1 MRGMVRG
8 LSTYLG
14 RSRTRTRMVLHVHR
28 VSGRGR
34 STGVVHTALNALSLV
49 GAVKGPISCARHC
62 SSTCSGCTFFIIM
75 ISELSSKGACGR
87 SDPGFRQPR
96 HDRRSLR
103 LTGGGHGK
111 FYYILLP
118 GILAQCVPV
127 VRVVCARG
135 GVLAVP
141 RSAPPASPGPFFF

>member
-1 MRGMVRG
+1 
-8 LSTYLG
+8 
-14 RSRTRTRMVLHVHR
+14 MVLNVHR

-118 GILAQCVPV
+118 GILAQYDCVPELNGDLN
-127 VRVVCARG
+127 RAETGNLNEIMGNSGLNIAGRG
-135 GVLAVP
+135 GWV
-141 RSAPPASPGPFFF
+141 RKQ